1 MSPGQTPW
9 TAELELI
16 HAHSDSSN
24 LELYGHRTYQ
34 LKVQCPDS
42 NFKVI
47 GIYSNDSSPLNITCT
62 ESFWQHPFGS
72 AFSWNTNAALIEA
85 FPNLEYDSRLA
96 LNSTV
101 GAAPAFNNLHIF
113 LEAFE
118 ASGASIELFGPEFDI
133 ASIPNSEGGENQLSV
148 FFYDDDIVS
157 SDDNN
162 QIVLGQFTV
171 PSSAQIAGNVN
182 LLVTSPYELW
192 QPVEHVS
199 FSISPNNIPIGCTDF
214 TACNFAFTLECPSE
228 TPCFYSTSTV
238 PCDGSCPDND
248 FDGLC
253 DLIQLNNT
261 QSQLAQ
267 INADIQAGDLCGNG
281 TVWSP
286 TQQRCVTLN
295 HCPQDVNSDGHVG
308 IDDILEVLG
317 WFGEDCSTFQSCG
330 LPMEYQGVAYNTVS
344 INGKCWFAE
353 NLKCSKYSNL
363 DSIQSNLTPEEWSST
378 ALGATAIYGDSLYGC
393 LDSLGSIENP
403 ACFDTENLSKF
414 GRLYNAY
421 AVNDWRGLCPSGWH
435 VSTDDD
441 WKDVEIFL
449 GMTEFEADHSW
460 WRGTNEGFAL
470 KSDSSDVVAWD
481 GNNQSGFSAVPAGKL
496 NPDGFSN
503 GFFGGGI
510 SCTFWTST
518 SSMVAYAPAWGTYV
532 TWASHLQAVRHL
544 GGGTGM
550 ISRVVW
556 DRSHGASVR
565 CVKDPL

>member
-1 MSPGQTPW
+1 M
-9 TAELELI
+9 
-16 HAHSDSSN
+16 
-24 LELYGHRTYQ
+24 
-34 LKVQCPDS
+34 
-42 NFKVI
+42 
-47 GIYSNDSSPLNITCT
+47 
-62 ESFWQHPFGS
+62 
-72 AFSWNTNAALIEA
+72 
-85 FPNLEYDSRLA
+85 
-96 LNSTV
+96 
-101 GAAPAFNNLHIF
+101 
-113 LEAFE
+113 
-118 ASGASIELFGPEFDI
+118 
-133 ASIPNSEGGENQLSV
+133 
-148 FFYDDDIVS
+148 S

-182 LLVTSPYELW
+182 LLVTSPYDLW
-192 QPVEHVS
+192 QPIERVS
-199 FSISPNNIPIGCTDF
+199 FSISPNNIPLGCTDF

-228 TPCFYSTSTV
+228 SPCFYPTSTV

-253 DLIQLNNT
+253 DLIQLNNA

-267 INADIQAGDLCGNG
+267 LNSGIQAGNLCGTG

-286 TQQRCVTLN
+286 TQQRCVVLN
-295 HCPQDVNSDGHVG
+295 FCPQDVTSDGHVG

-330 LPMEYQGVAYNTVS
+330 LPMEYQGVAYATVS
-344 INGKCWFAE
+344 INGTCWFAE
-353 NLKCSKYSNL
+353 NLKCIKYSNL
-363 DSIQSNLTPEEWSST
+363 DSIQSNLNPEEWSST

-435 VSTDDD
+435 VYTDDD

-470 KSDSSDVVAWD
+470 KSDSSDVVVWD

-503 GFFGGGI
+503 GFFWGRAGLHILDFNLLNGCVCPCLGDLRDLGEPFTGCPASALRDRNDI
-510 SCTFWTST
+510 SCCLGQEPWSFSEVRQRPVVKYLINPCTTNPCTSQ
-518 SSMVAYAPAWGTYV
+518 SPLYICVRSG
-532 TWASHLQAVRHL
+532 HLAQLVRAL
-544 GGGTGM
+544 
-550 ISRVVW
+550 
-556 DRSHGASVR
+556 
-565 CVKDPL
+565 P